1 MQNNRRD
8 FLKLTGLAGAASIIP
23 LGGLN
28 AKEKIAD
35 EQAACTLIPTETA
48 GPFPLD
54 LTANTTFFRQ
64 TINETKTGVPFKLK
78 LKIIGANNCQ
88 PMTNVRVNIWHCDK
102 DGLYSGY
109 SQSNNPGQAG
119 LTYCRGYQFTDAN
132 GIVEFNTIFPGWY
145 TGRICHIHFQVY
157 VSSSYAAI
165 SQLTFDITKKQ
176 AIYAANPS
184 LYTNGADPTSLSAD
198 NVFSDGYTY
207 QMATLTENSTT
218 GGYDSY
224 LEVTVKGTG
233 VVTGLGNLE
242 KENAKNFIIGQNFPN
257 PFLDETSVPLTLIY
271 PSDVILDI
279 YDLQGKKVASI
290 EKAMLSAGE
299 HVIPINLK
307 SLGLVNANYVYQVS
321 VKNPN
326 GIYHDCKMMTTQP

>member
-1 MQNNRRD
+1 MENNRRD
-8 FLKLTGLAGAASIIP
+8 FLKLTGLAGAASLLP
-23 LGGLN
+23 LGSLN
-28 AKEKIAD
+28 AKEIIAG

-54 LTANTTFFRQ
+54 LTENTTFFRQ
-64 TINETKTGVPFKLK
+64 TINENKTGVPFNLK

-132 GIVEFNTIFPGWY
+132 GIAEFNTIFPGWY

-165 SQLTFDITKKQ
+165 SQLTFDIAKKQ
-176 AIYAANPS
+176 AIYTANPS
-184 LYTNGADPTSLSAD
+184 IYTNGTDPTSLSAD

-207 QMATLTENSTT
+207 QLATLTPNSTT

-233 VVTGLGNLE
+233 VVTGLGNIE
-242 KENAKNFIIGQNFPN
+242 KENAKNFSLGQNFPN
-257 PFLDETSVPLTLIY
+257 PYEGETTVPITLNL
-271 PSDVILDI
+271 PSDVTLHI
-279 YDLQGKKVASI
+279 YDLQGKKVATI
-290 EKAMLSAGE
+290 EKTMLAAGE
-299 HVIPINLK
+299 HLIPLDMK
-307 SLGLVNANYVYQVS
+307 ALGLSISNYVYQLE
-321 VKNPN
+321 VKNSN
-326 GIYHDCKMMTTQP
+326 GVYHDCKMMTAQH